1 MSTAACELTEMYVL
15 RKHLR
20 ETMKREARSENDAT
34 KLITTSTSRQQLE
47 KRQNGSGC
55 FSTMLFKK
63 VYPVRAPVSDSCP

>member
-34 KLITTSTSRQQLE
+34 KLTTSTSRQLE
-47 KRQNGSGC
+47 KRQNGNGC